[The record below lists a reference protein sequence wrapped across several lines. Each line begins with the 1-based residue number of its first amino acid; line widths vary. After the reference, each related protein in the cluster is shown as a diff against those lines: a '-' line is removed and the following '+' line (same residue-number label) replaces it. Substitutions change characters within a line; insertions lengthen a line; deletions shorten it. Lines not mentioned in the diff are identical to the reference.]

1 MLRHPSYRTEPE
13 CRSAW
18 PRPKSDG
25 PMRILVIE
33 DDKKTADY
41 ILKGLAECGY
51 TADWAAEGPDGLH
64 RATSGRYDA
73 LVVDRMLPGLDG
85 LSSVKALRAAE
96 IPVPVLLR
104 SALAHVDA
112 PVPCLRA
119 GGAAYLAEPFARRKA
134 V

>member
-13 CRSAW
+13 RHSAW

-51 TADWAAEGPDGLH
+51 TADWAADGPDGLH
-64 RATSGRYDA
+64 RATSRRSDA
-73 LVVDRMLPGLDG
+73 RRP
-85 LSSVKALRAAE
+85 AE
-96 IPVPVLLR
+96 R
-104 SALAHVDA
+104 
-112 PVPCLRA
+112 RA
-119 GGAAYLAEPFARRKA
+119 GQASVSKFSSRWPQYPK
-134 V
+134 

>member
-13 CRSAW
+13 RHSAW

-51 TADWAAEGPDGLH
+51 TADWAADGPDGLH
-64 RATSGRYDA
+64 RATSRRYAA
-73 LVVDRMLPGLDG
+73 LVVDRMLPRL
-85 LSSVKALRAAE
+85 A
-96 IPVPVLLR
+96 
-104 SALAHVDA
+104 ALAHVKALPAAELPGPLLLPRPLPHVA
-112 PVPCLRA
+112 PRGPN
-119 GGAAYLAEPFARRKA
+119 
-134 V
+134 

>member
-13 CRSAW
+13 RHSAW

-51 TADWAAEGPDGLH
+51 TADWAADGPDGLH

-85 LSSVKALRAAE
+85 LAIVKALRAAE
-96 IPVPVLLR
+96 IPVPVLILR
-104 SALAHVDA
+104 DRQSTRLNSSQ
-112 PVPCLRA
+112 
-119 GGAAYLAEPFARRKA
+119 
-134 V
+134 